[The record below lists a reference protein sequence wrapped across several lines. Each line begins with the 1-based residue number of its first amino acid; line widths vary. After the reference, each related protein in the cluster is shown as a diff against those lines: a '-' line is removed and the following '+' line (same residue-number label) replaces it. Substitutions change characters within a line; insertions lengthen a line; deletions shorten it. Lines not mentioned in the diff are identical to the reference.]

1 MSYPKGVQLG
11 LGGALFVSDIFNNRI
26 IMYPPT
32 PPSSP
37 FGISAVDVFGQS
49 TFTSISYGSAP
60 DQLNSPYLIAYD
72 DKYGCLWVTDQGNNR
87 IVKYCNITMPA
98 VQNNISSNGV
108 SMEFSGRSPSVTLT
122 PTSSSP
128 APGTILLVCQKPDWF
143 YSLQEPTTTTPSS
156 FIQQASKRSLPMEA
170 SSNRSPS
177 LKRVIPFPHPS
188 IPNRTNTSNSS
199 PPWLQNRWG
208 YP

>member
-1 MSYPKGVQLG
+1 MFFPPNNSVVVGTGSGAIAAYGQQNFFNTTSGTTAQKMSYPKGVQLG

-128 APGTILLVCQKPDWF
+128 APGTILLVCQKPD
-143 YSLQEPTTTTPSS
+143 
-156 FIQQASKRSLPMEA
+156 
-170 SSNRSPS
+170 
-177 LKRVIPFPHPS
+177 
-188 IPNRTNTSNSS
+188 
-199 PPWLQNRWG
+199 
-208 YP
+208 